1 MLQRIRDGLQGQKWL
16 AFGLLGLIGATF
28 VFWGGTSSLDSS
40 GVANS
45 AVAEVDGI
53 EIPAAEANR
62 EWSETQA
69 RWSRQ
74 FNTEIPAEQRAAMQ
88 QNILDR
94 LILMKLIEK
103 RMHDERYRVSQAN
116 VLAQFQKD
124 PNFQGPEGK
133 FDATTARLALAQM
146 NKSETEYFADTRRD
160 ILINQLQQGIGGSYF
175 LTRSEAQRLF
185 NLENEEREVQYAQ
198 LAADK
203 FAGTEPID
211 DAAVKA
217 YYDKNGDRFM
227 TTESVALEYAE
238 LRLEQ
243 LATQVAPTE
252 ADLQKIYDDNRAS
265 YVLDERRRAR
275 HIVIALNGETQ
286 NGENQNGENQNAGD
300 AAALKKAESVAAEAR
315 TGKDFA
321 ELAKKYSAD
330 ATAGQGGD
338 LGFVLKKDFEGPI
351 GDTLFAMKVGEVS
364 APVKSQFGY
373 HILKLEEVQA
383 GIAKP
388 FAEVRAE
395 LDSQYRQDR
404 AADLFGE
411 RQEQISE
418 RIEKG
423 ATDIDHLAQEL
434 GLTRGSIPEFLRGGG
449 AEPLGSSVDLQQTV
463 FSDATLNQGRIGGP
477 VGLGEDR
484 LVLVKVTAHHK
495 AVVKPLTVVND
506 EIVALLKQ
514 ERGVAAA
521 KAAADAALAKLA
533 AGEKLDAL
541 AKTLNIAVEPA
552 RFVSRGDPSIPAA
565 LRTAIFEAPRP
576 TETPVIK
583 SATLDDGSTALFVV
597 TRTRVADTSANPM
610 LAQQQDAML
619 KQRLAQGELA
629 TYVTEAKRKAKIVK
643 NLSAFE

>member
-1 MLQRIRDGLQGQKWL
+1 MQKQKWL
-16 AFGLLGLIGATF
+16 GYTVLGLIGATF
-28 VFWGGTSSLDSS
+28 VFWGGSSSLDSS

-53 EIPAAEANR
+53 EIPAAEANQ

-74 FNTEIPAEQRAAMQ
+74 FGTEIPAEQRVAMQ
-88 QNILDR
+88 QNILDQ

-103 RMHDERYRVSQAN
+103 RMQDEHYRVSQAN
-116 VLAQFQKD
+116 LLAEAHKN
-124 PNFQGPEGK
+124 PNFQGPDGK
-133 FDATTARLALAQM
+133 YDPTTARMALAQM
-146 NKSETEYFADTRRD
+146 NKSETAFLADTRRN
-160 ILINQLQQGIGGSYF
+160 IMINQLQQGIGGSYF

-227 TTESVALEYAE
+227 TTESVALEFAE

-243 LATQVAPTE
+243 LATQVTPTE

-275 HIVIALNGETQ
+275 HIVIAA
-286 NGENQNGENQNAGD
+286 NGENQNGDD
-300 AAALKKAESVAAEAR
+300 ATALKKAESVAAEAR
-315 TGKDFA
+315 TGMDFA

-330 ATAGQGGD
+330 ATAAQGGD
-338 LGFVLKKDFEGPI
+338 LGFVLQKDFQGPI
-351 GDTLFAMKVGEVS
+351 GDTLFSMTVGEVS

-373 HILKLEEVQA
+373 HILKLEEIQA

-388 FAEVRAE
+388 FADVRAE

-411 RQEQISE
+411 RQEQMSE

-423 ATDIDHLAQEL
+423 ATDLDHLAQEL
-434 GLTRGSIPEFLRGGG
+434 GLTRGSVPEFLRGGG

-477 VGLGEDR
+477 IALGEDR
-484 LVLVKVTAHHK
+484 LVLVKVTAHRK
-495 AVVKPLTVVND
+495 AAVKPLTVVND

-521 KAAADAALAKLA
+521 KAAADAALARLV

-541 AKTLNIAVEPA
+541 AKSLNIAAEPA

-597 TRTRVADTSANPM
+597 TRTRVADTSANPT

-629 TYVTEAKRKAKIVK
+629 AYVTEAKRKAKIVK